1 VIPDLR
7 SAVIDLIG
15 GGSESLWSQLQRS
28 AAHEGPS
35 HGRPAARSRVPIS
48 LSVVSLVIEVTNA
61 TGEAAQEY
69 GRRSYDVPADLTT
82 ILLGMI
88 RTPDRDVCDWWTDQC
103 RDWLVRAQV
112 ALGLAP
118 PGTRWIRG
126 ADCPRCDSRWA
137 TATVDRETV
146 RTPALAVVWATEPT
160 GWRVDSI
167 HCRACAAS
175 WTRQDGELAGLA
187 VSLLTHLE
195 RGLANVG

>member
-1 VIPDLR
+1 MIADLR
-7 SAVIDLIG
+7 SAVIDLVG

-28 AAHEGPS
+28 AAHEGAS
-35 HGRPAARSRVPIS
+35 AGRPSARSRVPIS
-48 LSVVSLVIEVTNA
+48 MTVVSLVIEVSAA
-61 TGEAAQEY
+61 TAEAAEEH

-88 RTPDRDVCDWWTDQC
+88 RSADRDVCDWWTDQI
-103 RDWLVRAQV
+103 RDWIVRAQV

-126 ADCPRCDSRWA
+126 ADCPCCDSCWA
-137 TATVDRETV
+137 SARVDGELV

-167 HCRACAAS
+167 HCRACGAS
-175 WTRQDGELAGLA
+175 WTRQDESLAALA

-195 RGLANVG
+195 RGLATVG